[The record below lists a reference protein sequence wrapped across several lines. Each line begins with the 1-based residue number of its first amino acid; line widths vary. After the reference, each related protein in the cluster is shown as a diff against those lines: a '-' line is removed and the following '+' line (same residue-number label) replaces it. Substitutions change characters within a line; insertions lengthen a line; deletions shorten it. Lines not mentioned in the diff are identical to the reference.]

1 MKSVLLIYRAPQF
14 SPNAVEKDKAILDA
28 VGDRLQRFGVTIRK
42 IAEEQLDNSISADAF
57 LSMGRLPSTL
67 DVLKLKADEGF
78 LVVNSGKGVENMR
91 RMRLDSLMRQ
101 WGIPVAPLMSDCD
114 ADGYWVKRGDASAQC
129 KEDVVF
135 AADRQAVEEA
145 LERFRRRGVTE
156 ILVTEHVAGDL
167 VKFYGVQGT
176 GFFRYFYPTDDG
188 DTKFDDEKRNGEAHH
203 YPFIVD
209 ELKENAERVAQMT
222 GVCVYGGDAIV
233 NSNGAFVI
241 IDFNDWP
248 SFSRCREEAADVIA
262 DTLLAQ
268 DRSRRQQETTT

>member
-1 MKSVLLIYRAPQF
+1 MLKVILICRAPQF
-14 SPNAVEKDKAILDA
+14 SPNSETKDSAILHA
-28 VGDRLQRFGVTIRK
+28 VGACLLLKGCEVRYIQETDFTL
-42 IAEEQLDNSISADAF
+42 EDEADAY
-57 LSMGRLPSTL
+57 LSMGRLPKTL
-67 DVLKLKADEGF
+67 DLLRRKESQGCCVIN
-78 LVVNSGKGVENMR
+78 NSDGVARMR
-91 RMRLDSLMRQ
+91 RSVLDKLMRDR
-101 WGIPVAPLMSDCD
+101 GIPVAPLMSEHEAC
-114 ADGYWVKRGDASAQC
+114 GYWLKRGDAAVQSRD
-129 KEDVVF
+129 DVLYV
-135 AADRQAVEEA
+135 RSREEVYQQ
-145 LERFRRRGVTE
+145 LSLFHHRGVNDV
-156 ILVTEHVAGDL
+156 IVTEHVAGDL

-248 SFSRCREEAADVIA
+248 SYSRCREEAAEVIT

-268 DRSRRQQETTT
+268 HRSRRQ